1 MTRPGSRKPENGKQR
16 EGKKAG
22 SLQKMPDAREIAA
35 DILMEV
41 LEKKQYSH
49 VVLLNALKKYQ
60 YLEKQERS
68 FIKRL
73 VDGTLERLMQIDFI
87 IESFSSTPLR
97 KMKPIVRTILRMGVY
112 QICYMDRVPDSAACN
127 EAVKLT
133 VKRGFSGLKGFV
145 NGVLRNIARKK
156 EEISWPDD
164 SVRYCLPQW
173 ILGQWE
179 PEYGRKAVQVMAE
192 SFLRERPLTVRMNL
206 NQAPR
211 EEILESLREQG
222 VEVIE
227 SGYSDQ
233 VVFLKNVDYLE
244 GLDAFADGFLQV
256 QDLSSSLAGDAAGVK
271 EGSHVIDVCGAPGGK
286 SLHIAELLNGTGM
299 VEVRDL
305 SESKIALVEDNIR
318 RSGLFN
324 IEARVQDAL
333 EFDRDSEE
341 TADLLIADLP
351 CSGLGIMGRKPD
363 IRYNMTREQTL
374 ALAGLQR
381 EILSVVWRYVKPG
394 GTMVYSTCTIDRA
407 ENEENAAWILENLP
421 FEPVDLTG
429 RIGEEL
435 AKTLCRDTRKEGYVQ
450 LLPGFYPG
458 DGFFISVFRRKEEG
472 R

>member
-1 MTRPGSRKPENGKQR
+1 MTRPGRRKPEKRKQR
-16 EGKKAG
+16 EKEKTGG
-22 SLQKMPDAREIAA
+22 VQRTPDAREIAA

-41 LEKKQYSH
+41 LEEKQYSH
-49 VVLLNALKKYQ
+49 RVLLNALKKYQ

-68 FIKRL
+68 FIKR
-73 VDGTLERLMQIDFI
+73 VADGTLERLMQIDFI
-87 IESFSSTPLR
+87 IESCSAIPLR
-97 KMKPIVRTILRMGVY
+97 KMKPAVRTILRMGVY

-133 VKRGFSGLKGFV
+133 AKRGFSGLKGFV

-173 ILGQWE
+173 ILDQWE
-179 PEYGRKAVQVMAE
+179 PEYGEKAVQVMAE
-192 SFLRERPLTVRMNL
+192 SFLRERPLTVRLNL
-206 NQAPR
+206 NQASR
-211 EEILESLREQG
+211 EEILESLRAQG
-222 VEVIE
+222 VEIIE

-244 GLDAFADGFLQV
+244 GLDAFADGLLQV
-256 QDLSSSLAGDAAGVK
+256 QDLSSSLAGDAAGVQK
-271 EGSHVIDVCGAPGGK
+271 GSHVIDVCGAPGGK
-286 SLHIAELLNGTGM
+286 SLHIAELLNGTGL

-374 ALAGLQR
+374 ALARLQR
-381 EILSVVWRYVKPG
+381 EILSVVWRYVRPG

-407 ENEENAAWILENLP
+407 ENEENVAWILENLP

-458 DGFFISVFRRKEEG
+458 DGFFISVFRRKAES

>member
-1 MTRPGSRKPENGKQR
+1 M
-16 EGKKAG
+16 
-22 SLQKMPDAREIAA
+22 
-35 DILMEV
+35 V
-41 LEKKQYSH
+41 LRQ
-49 VVLLNALKKYQ
+49 ALGKYQ
-60 YLEKQERS
+60 YLSKQDRA
-68 FIKRL
+68 FITR
-73 VDGTLERLMQIDFI
+73 VTEGTLEYLIQIDYI
-87 IESFSSTPLR
+87 LDSCSKTPVA
-97 KMKPIVRTILRMGVY
+97 KMKPVIRNILRMSVY
-112 QICYMDRVPDSAACN
+112 QILYLDRIPDSAACN

-421 FEPVDLTG
+421 FEPVDLTE

>member
-22 SLQKMPDAREIAA
+22 SPQRMPDAREIAA

-97 KMKPIVRTILRMGVY
+97 KMKPTVRTLLRMGVY

-133 VKRGFSGLKGFV
+133 VKRGLSGLKGFV

-407 ENEENAAWILENLP
+407 ENEENAVWILENLP

>member
-1 MTRPGSRKPENGKQR
+1 
-16 EGKKAG
+16 
-22 SLQKMPDAREIAA
+22 MPDAREIAA

-68 FIKRL
+68 FIKRV

-97 KMKPIVRTILRMGVY
+97 KMKPTVRTILRMGVY

-363 IRYNMTREQTL
+363 IRCNMTREQTL

-407 ENEENAAWILENLP
+407 ENEENAAWILENVP
-421 FEPVDLTG
+421 FEPVELTG

>member
-1 MTRPGSRKPENGKQR
+1 
-16 EGKKAG
+16 
-22 SLQKMPDAREIAA
+22 MPDAREIAA

-97 KMKPIVRTILRMGVY
+97 KMKPTVRTILRMGVY

-421 FEPVDLTG
+421 FEPVDLTE

>member
-1 MTRPGSRKPENGKQR
+1 
-16 EGKKAG
+16 
-22 SLQKMPDAREIAA
+22 MPDAREIAA

-49 VVLLNALKKYQ
+49 MVLLNALKKYQ

-68 FIKRL
+68 FIKRV

-97 KMKPIVRTILRMGVY
+97 KMKPTVRTILRMGVY

>member
-1 MTRPGSRKPENGKQR
+1 MAIVFQKPSTLTDAPLHYCPGCTHG
-16 EGKKAG
+16 
-22 SLQKMPDAREIAA
+22 I
-35 DILMEV
+35 V
-41 LEKKQYSH
+41 H
-49 VVLLNALKKYQ
+49 
-60 YLEKQERS
+60 
-68 FIKRL
+68 RL
-73 VDGTLERLMQIDFI
+73 VAQALEELDPSEHYRGT
-87 IESFSSTPLR
+87 P
-97 KMKPIVRTILRMGVY
+97 
-112 QICYMDRVPDSAACN
+112 
-127 EAVKLT
+127 
-133 VKRGFSGLKGFV
+133 
-145 NGVLRNIARKK
+145 
-156 EEISWPDD
+156 
-164 SVRYCLPQW
+164 
-173 ILGQWE
+173 
-179 PEYGRKAVQVMAE
+179 
-192 SFLRERPLTVRMNL
+192 
-206 NQAPR
+206 
-211 EEILESLREQG
+211 
-222 VEVIE
+222 
-227 SGYSDQ
+227 
-233 VVFLKNVDYLE
+233 LE

-363 IRYNMTREQTL
+363 IRCNMTREQTL

>member
-1 MTRPGSRKPENGKQR
+1 M
-16 EGKKAG
+16 
-22 SLQKMPDAREIAA
+22 LW
-35 DILMEV
+35 
-41 LEKKQYSH
+41 
-49 VVLLNALKKYQ
+49 KKYQ

-68 FIKRL
+68 FIKRV

-97 KMKPIVRTILRMGVY
+97 KMKPTVRTILRMGVY

-458 DGFFISVFRRKEEG
+458 DGIFYLRIQAEG
-472 R
+472 RGQVNGRT

>member
-1 MTRPGSRKPENGKQR
+1 M
-16 EGKKAG
+16 
-22 SLQKMPDAREIAA
+22 
-35 DILMEV
+35 

-68 FIKRL
+68 FIKRV

-97 KMKPIVRTILRMGVY
+97 KMKPTVRTILRMGVY

>member
-1 MTRPGSRKPENGKQR
+1 
-16 EGKKAG
+16 
-22 SLQKMPDAREIAA
+22 MPDAREVAA

-97 KMKPIVRTILRMGVY
+97 KMKPTVRTILRMEVY

-421 FEPVDLTG
+421 FEPVDLTE

>member
-1 MTRPGSRKPENGKQR
+1 
-16 EGKKAG
+16 
-22 SLQKMPDAREIAA
+22 
-35 DILMEV
+35 
-41 LEKKQYSH
+41 
-49 VVLLNALKKYQ
+49 
-60 YLEKQERS
+60 
-68 FIKRL
+68 
-73 VDGTLERLMQIDFI
+73 MQIDFI

-97 KMKPIVRTILRMGVY
+97 KMKPTVRTILRMGVY

-363 IRYNMTREQTL
+363 IRCNMTREQTL

>member
-1 MTRPGSRKPENGKQR
+1 
-16 EGKKAG
+16 
-22 SLQKMPDAREIAA
+22 
-35 DILMEV
+35 
-41 LEKKQYSH
+41 
-49 VVLLNALKKYQ
+49 
-60 YLEKQERS
+60 
-68 FIKRL
+68 
-73 VDGTLERLMQIDFI
+73 MQIDFI

-97 KMKPIVRTILRMGVY
+97 KMKPTVRTILRMGVY

>member
-1 MTRPGSRKPENGKQR
+1 MGS
-16 EGKKAG
+16 
-22 SLQKMPDAREIAA
+22 
-35 DILMEV
+35 
-41 LEKKQYSH
+41 
-49 VVLLNALKKYQ
+49 
-60 YLEKQERS
+60 
-68 FIKRL
+68 
-73 VDGTLERLMQIDFI
+73 T
-87 IESFSSTPLR
+87 
-97 KMKPIVRTILRMGVY
+97 VRTILRMGVY

-363 IRYNMTREQTL
+363 IRYNMTRSRPL